1 LQTLR
6 HAVAE
11 IEANGARRDPGRR
24 VRFGVPPLD
33 RMLGGGLAV
42 GAVHELAPAAPAHLG
57 AASGFVAA
65 LAALAI
71 EGGRQAVWL
80 QPELAAL
87 EAGRPYGPGL
97 DALGL
102 PMHRL
107 ILVRVA
113 HARDVPW
120 AMEEALKCRA
130 LAAVIAEFAD
140 GAADL
145 TMTRRLTLAAGE
157 GDTVGLLLRH
167 RRTDLPSSAM
177 TRWEVASAP
186 GERDRFGG
194 LGRPAL
200 LLSLVRNRRGPPGR
214 WLLSWDHHAHAFVSA
229 ALPVDLAAP
238 PGDGSHHAS
247 RVRANASQL

>member
-1 LQTLR
+1 
-6 HAVAE
+6 VAE
-11 IEANGARRDPGRR
+11 IEANGARLESGRM
-24 VRFGVPPLD
+24 VRFGLPSLD
-33 RMLGGGLAV
+33 HSLGGGLVA
-42 GAVHELAPAAPAHLG
+42 GALHEATPGSPGHLG

-65 LAALAI
+65 LAVLAS
-71 EGGRQAVWL
+71 GGARQVLWI

-87 EAGRPYGPGL
+87 EAGRLYGLGL
-97 DALGL
+97 DLLGL

-107 ILVRVA
+107 ILVRVPQ
-113 HARDVPW
+113 ARDAPW

-130 LAAVIAEFAD
+130 LAAVIAECAD
-140 GAADL
+140 DGFADL

-157 GDTVGLLLRH
+157 GDTLGLLLRH

-186 GERDRFGG
+186 GKRDRFGG

-214 WLLSWDHHAHAFVSA
+214 WLLSWDHHAHAFASA

-238 PGDGSHHAS
+238 ARDGSPHAS
-247 RVRANASQL
+247 LARAG